1 MLLYTPNEKNR
12 DSLRAFSCVC
22 SSNISGWCSNIITN
36 GHKYKYKLPLCFVL
50 FHTGR
55 RQFFKRVLFTVQNKV
70 ISTEFQPVNSVHSQ
84 WKWNA
89 NWTLWWINNEPH
101 WNHLCCSPQ
110 SGICIITSLGSIF
123 DNLLPQRNQIDW
135 RGSHYCQV
143 THIQLVLSIS
153 QKTMWFAQIWN
164 SSSLPGSRIPA
175 LNAWNNEN
183 ANLVLIS
190 QMKFKP

>member
-1 MLLYTPNEKNR
+1 MSVLPAFL
-12 DSLRAFSCVC
+12 DSVPILPWMATS
-22 SSNISGWCSNIITN
+22 TN
-36 GHKYKYKLPLCFVL
+36 SLFVL
-50 FHTGR
+50 YSFI
-55 RQFFKRVLFTVQNKV
+55 QEDNNFFLRVLFTVQNKV

-84 WKWNA
+84 WKWHT

-101 WNHLCCSPQ
+101 WNHLYCSPQ

-143 THIQLVLSIS
+143 THIQLVLSIA
-153 QKTMWFAQIWN
+153 QKAMWFAQIWN
-164 SSSLPGSRIPA
+164 SLSLPGSRIPA

-183 ANLVLIS
+183 ANLELIS